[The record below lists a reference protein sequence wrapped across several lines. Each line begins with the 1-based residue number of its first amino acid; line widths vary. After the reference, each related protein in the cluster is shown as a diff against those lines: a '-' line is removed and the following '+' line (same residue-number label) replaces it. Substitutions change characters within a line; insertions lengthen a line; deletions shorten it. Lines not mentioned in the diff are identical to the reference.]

1 MHTALHPISDHWAE
15 EMLEYFNAG
24 VIILF
29 SVGPEYGFSPAE
41 WQHNIQYSDK
51 VQADHNESC
60 WLLQLSVYT
69 IYYLLLTVPA
79 APVTNI

>member
-1 MHTALHPISDHWAE
+1 
-15 EMLEYFNAG
+15 MLEYFNAG

-60 WLLQLSVYT
+60 
-69 IYYLLLTVPA
+69 
-79 APVTNI
+79 